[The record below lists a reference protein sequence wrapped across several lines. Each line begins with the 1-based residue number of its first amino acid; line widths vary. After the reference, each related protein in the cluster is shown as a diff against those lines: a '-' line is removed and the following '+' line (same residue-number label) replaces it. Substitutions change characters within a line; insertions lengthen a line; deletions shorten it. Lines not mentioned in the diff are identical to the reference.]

1 MADWPESRSKLVR
14 WVGLLAAALIALYL
28 CWLMLQPFI
37 EVLLWAVVLVIV
49 FMPVHRRVRARVG
62 SPGWRAMLSCLL
74 VVVVILV
81 PLTLV
86 SLAIVREV
94 SHIAQSLQPKS
105 EEKGDTQDAKTT
117 QPDQPRQQNRDGAT
131 QTTQAQGGDARPEEG
146 KKAQADGAQAGQG
159 GGAGLLDLNSPYFSR
174 ARAWVEQHVD
184 IPDDFDSKQ
193 FVADRLKSFGGA
205 IAGRTL
211 GLVGGVV
218 GIIIEIFFVIF
229 TMYYLF
235 RDGERMREAVYNVLP
250 LDDRR
255 AREIIDRTQEVISAS
270 VYGVLVIAL
279 IQGTLGGLAFWAL
292 GLPSAL
298 LWGVVMVFLSMIPM
312 AGAFVVWVPAA
323 IYLVITGA
331 YVKAIILTVWGALVI
346 GSVDNFLRPKLVGE
360 KTRLHELLI
369 FFSVLGG
376 LQVFGVIGLVL
387 GPVVVAIA
395 IALLDVLRSSG
406 DSERG
411 GPQDEDTL
419 IEDQAELRE
428 TAGESA

>member
-1 MADWPESRSKLVR
+1 MADWPESRSKFVR
-14 WVGLLAAALIALYL
+14 WVGLLAATLVALYL
-28 CWLMLQPFI
+28 CWKMLEPFI

-62 SPGWRAMLSCLL
+62 SPGWSAMLSCLL

-86 SLAIVREV
+86 ALAITREMT
-94 SHIAQSLQPKS
+94 HIAQSI
-105 EEKGDTQDAKTT
+105 
-117 QPDQPRQQNRDGAT
+117 
-131 QTTQAQGGDARPEEG
+131 QT
-146 KKAQADGAQAGQG
+146 
-159 GGAGLLDLNSPYFSR
+159 GAGTDGLLNSPYIDR
-174 ARAWVEQHVD
+174 ALNWIGQYVD
-184 IPDDFDSKQ
+184 LSQ
-193 FVADRLKSFGGA
+193 FNSQQFIAERLKSLGGA

-218 GIIIEIFFVIF
+218 GIVIEVFFVIF

-235 RDGERMREAVYNVLP
+235 RDGERMREAVYNVMP
-250 LDDRR
+250 LNDRR

-279 IQGTLGGLAFWAL
+279 IQGTLGGIAFWAL
-292 GLPSAL
+292 GLPSSL

-323 IYLVITGA
+323 LYLVITGA
-331 YVKAIILTVWGALVI
+331 WGKAIILTIWGALVI

-387 GPVVVAIA
+387 GPVVVAIT
-395 IALLDVLRSSG
+395 IALLDVLRQAD
-406 DSERG
+406 DSAHGE
-411 GPQDEDTL
+411 PQDKDTL

-428 TAGESA
+428 TGGETA

>member
-14 WVGLLAAALIALYL
+14 WVGLLAAAFVALYL
-28 CWLMLQPFI
+28 CWKMLEPFI

-49 FMPVHRRVRARVG
+49 FMPIHRRVRARVG
-62 SPGWRAMLSCLL
+62 SPGWSAMVSCLL

-81 PLTLV
+81 PLTLLT
-86 SLAIVREV
+86 LAIAREMT
-94 SHIAQSLQPKS
+94 HIAQGLQ
-105 EEKGDTQDAKTT
+105 AK
-117 QPDQPRQQNRDGAT
+117 PGEAGA
-131 QTTQAQGGDARPEEG
+131 AQGGFLT
-146 KKAQADGAQAGQG
+146 
-159 GGAGLLDLNSPYFSR
+159 GLLESPYIDR
-174 ARAWVEQHVD
+174 ALNWIGQYVD
-184 IPDDFDSKQ
+184 LSQFDSQQ
-193 FVADRLKSFGGA
+193 FIADRLKSLGGA

-218 GIIIEIFFVIF
+218 GVVIEVFFVIF

-235 RDGERMREAVYNVLP
+235 RDGERMREAVYNIMP

-279 IQGTLGGLAFWAL
+279 IQGTLGGIAFWAL
-292 GLPSAL
+292 GLPSSL

-323 IYLVITGA
+323 LYLVITGA
-331 YVKAIILTVWGALVI
+331 WGKAIILTVWGALVI

-387 GPVVVAIA
+387 GPVVVAIT
-395 IALLDVLRSSG
+395 IALLDVLRHAD
-406 DSERG
+406 DSASG

>member
-1 MADWPESRSKLVR
+1 MR
-14 WVGLLAAALIALYL
+14 WVGLLVAAVIALYL
-28 CWLMLQPFI
+28 CWLMLEPFV

-62 SPGWRAMLSCLL
+62 SPGWSAMLSCLL

-86 SLAIVREV
+86 ALAVTREV
-94 SHIAQSLQPKS
+94 THIAQSIQ
-105 EEKGDTQDAKTT
+105 T
-117 QPDQPRQQNRDGAT
+117 GA
-131 QTTQAQGGDARPEEG
+131 G
-146 KKAQADGAQAGQG
+146 ADG
-159 GGAGLLDLNSPYFSR
+159 LLNSPYIDR
-174 ARAWVEQHVD
+174 ALEWVGQYVD
-184 IPDDFDSKQ
+184 LSQ
-193 FVADRLKSFGGA
+193 FNSQQFIADRLKSLGGA

-211 GLVGGVV
+211 GLVGGAV
-218 GIIIEIFFVIF
+218 GIIIEVFFVIF

-235 RDGERMREAVYNVLP
+235 RDGERMREAVYNVMP
-250 LDDRR
+250 LNDRR
-255 AREIIDRTQEVISAS
+255 ASEIINRTQEVISAS
-270 VYGVLVIAL
+270 VYGVLIIAL

-331 YVKAIILTVWGALVI
+331 WVKAIILTVWGALVI

-387 GPVVVAIA
+387 GPVVVAIT
-395 IALLDVLRSSG
+395 IALLDVLRHADDPAS
-406 DSERG
+406 D
-411 GPQDEDTL
+411 GPQDDETL

>member
-14 WVGLLAAALIALYL
+14 WVGLLVAAVIALYL
-28 CWLMLQPFI
+28 CWLMLQPFV

-62 SPGWRAMLSCLL
+62 SPGWSAMLSCLL

-86 SLAIVREV
+86 ALAITREMT
-94 SHIAQSLQPKS
+94 HIAQSI
-105 EEKGDTQDAKTT
+105 
-117 QPDQPRQQNRDGAT
+117 
-131 QTTQAQGGDARPEEG
+131 QT
-146 KKAQADGAQAGQG
+146 
-159 GGAGLLDLNSPYFSR
+159 GAGTDGLLNSPYIDR
-174 ARAWVEQHVD
+174 ALDWVGQYVD
-184 IPDDFDSKQ
+184 LSQ
-193 FVADRLKSFGGA
+193 FNSQQFIADRLKSLGGA

-218 GIIIEIFFVIF
+218 GIVIEVFFVIF

-235 RDGERMREAVYNVLP
+235 RDGERMREAVYNVMP
-250 LDDRR
+250 LNDRR
-255 AREIIDRTQEVISAS
+255 ASEIIDRTQEVISAS

-279 IQGTLGGLAFWAL
+279 IQGTLGGIAFWAL
-292 GLPSAL
+292 GLPSSL

-323 IYLVITGA
+323 LYLVITGA
-331 YVKAIILTVWGALVI
+331 WVKAIILTVWGALVI

-387 GPVVVAIA
+387 GPVVVAIT
-395 IALLDVLRSSG
+395 IALLDVLRHAD
-406 DSERG
+406 DSARG

-419 IEDQAELRE
+419 IEDQAELRD
-428 TAGESA
+428 AGESPA

>member
-1 MADWPESRSKLVR
+1 MADWPESKSKLVR
-14 WVGLLAAALIALYL
+14 WVGLLVAAVIALYL
-28 CWLMLQPFI
+28 CWKMLEPFI

-62 SPGWRAMLSCLL
+62 SPGWSAMLSCLL
-74 VVVVILV
+74 VVFVILV

-86 SLAIVREV
+86 ALAITREMT
-94 SHIAQSLQPKS
+94 HIAQSI
-105 EEKGDTQDAKTT
+105 
-117 QPDQPRQQNRDGAT
+117 
-131 QTTQAQGGDARPEEG
+131 QT
-146 KKAQADGAQAGQG
+146 
-159 GGAGLLDLNSPYFSR
+159 GAGTGGLLSSPYVER
-174 ARAWVEQHVD
+174 ALDWVGQYVD
-184 IPDDFDSKQ
+184 ISQ
-193 FVADRLKSFGGA
+193 FNSQQFIAERLKSLGGA

-218 GIIIEIFFVIF
+218 GIVIEIFFVIF

-235 RDGERMREAVYNVLP
+235 RDGERMREAVYNILP

-255 AREIIDRTQEVISAS
+255 AHDIIDRTQEVISAS

-292 GLPSAL
+292 GLPSSL

-323 IYLVITGA
+323 LYLVITGA
-331 YVKAIILTVWGALVI
+331 WVKAIILTVWGALVI

-376 LQVFGVIGLVL
+376 LQVFGIIGLVL
-387 GPVVVAIA
+387 GPVVVAIT
-395 IALLDVLRSSG
+395 IALLDVLRSAE
-406 DSERG
+406 DTARG
-411 GPQDEDTL
+411 VRRNEDTL
-419 IEDQAELRE
+419 IEDQAELRD
-428 TAGESA
+428 AGESTA